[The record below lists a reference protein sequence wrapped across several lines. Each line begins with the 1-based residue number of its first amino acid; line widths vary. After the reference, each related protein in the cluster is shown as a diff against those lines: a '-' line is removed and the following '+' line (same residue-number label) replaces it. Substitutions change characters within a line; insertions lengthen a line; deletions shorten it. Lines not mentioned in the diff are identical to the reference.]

1 MHRRRFIQTAA
12 SIAAAVVAP
21 AEESSVIPVRL
32 GFDTYSTRARKWK
45 AIHLLDCAAV
55 LKLDTIQLSS
65 LDDYASLDK
74 AYLASVKDH
83 AAKLGIAIDGG
94 MGCICPLSASWEA
107 KFGDPTEN
115 ILRGLRGANA
125 VGATSMRC
133 YQGKKEDRRGKLPLE
148 AIIESTI
155 KLFRSVRSEAQDL
168 GGRIALENH
177 AGEMHA
183 FTVRTII

>member
-32 GFDTYSTRARKWK
+32 GFDTYSIRAFKWK
-45 AIHLLDCAAV
+45 AIQLLDYAAG

-83 AAKLGIAIDGG
+83 AAMLGIAIDGG
-94 MGCICPLSASWEA
+94 MAA
-107 KFGDPTEN
+107 
-115 ILRGLRGANA
+115 
-125 VGATSMRC
+125 
-133 YQGKKEDRRGKLPLE
+133 
-148 AIIESTI
+148 
-155 KLFRSVRSEAQDL
+155 
-168 GGRIALENH
+168 
-177 AGEMHA
+177 
-183 FTVRTII
+183 